1 MAYPLHVIIP
11 TKYDTASFVFE
22 GDKVPFTRWLLDTEK
37 LMPFLM
43 MQALH
48 LATLRRIALKLEC
61 EFYIKG
67 ESAFL
72 LQGKIPELSAL
83 PDFERSTLQR
93 LLKEAATDLLDT
105 FFPVDN
111 AGKSDT
117 PLSLKIFLLSYSHF
131 LSEHYGDGEVIT
143 TSRVIHYLFGG
154 RPFDTYKQ
162 AQDLSHY
169 LPDLIVNGKQFQI
182 IHKNNADNSNG
193 EHNIARIIPTMKQIL
208 CSPSVSL
215 KPLISRLQH
224 IIKAQEGDRPI
235 DDAALLAVFMTVKAV
250 REAFQTALAVKHSIV
265 APMAVNHLLKSL
277 NEKVDMQLCCSGEDD
292 GKSWFAT
299 RLPDVTP
306 AHFTPSAANLLQQ
319 CCEYDG
325 TTDTTSL
332 SGYAISELCKNN
344 RANTSPTFSGFVTFN
359 YQFNEPKEKRCL
371 LSLVESQME
380 ADVIGQPAV
389 KKALLG
395 SLRQHLD
402 GTPVEQRGPVFIY
415 GASGVGK
422 TSLAKSFAK
431 SLNVHLA
438 DSYELQVINMEQ
450 FYHKNA
456 ALQLFGAGFQF
467 NAANLGTL
475 TTPGEFIPK
484 RIIVFDEI
492 EKAHANTINAL
503 LTLLSEHQAKD
514 ASSNRIVD
522 FSECIFIFT
531 SNVGEHSRTDGFA
544 TDYRSE
550 LATAFSP
557 EFINRISR
565 GSVAKATPLKESEVA
580 RLATKLAYD
589 LALEFNT
596 DIDGDIAKAICHL
609 AGELNPR
616 AMLGAVARLRT
627 EIREELDKS
636 FIDDW
641 KSIQKLFIEFESNT
655 TNKTDES
662 LSTFIHRHYS
672 RVWQSSLSLQS
683 ESSGDGMVLRL
694 IFKTSKPLISLADKQ
709 TSFMHFVSDTNCYYH
724 DLIGNCEAI
733 ENIKQMVNML
743 NAHSHNAPTA
753 NTALAHTLLVGK
765 PGAGKTHLARTIASD
780 FEGVFI
786 HVNAPELT
794 IGDTDK
800 NLKTLFTAAKKYA
813 PCIVF
818 IDEIDAIAA
827 KRQPNTKTNNM
838 MVNSLLTGLDG
849 FDNNTDSVLVIGAT
863 NHPDYIDDAVVRGG
877 RMSNRLTL
885 NFPTQTE
892 LTAYLK
898 NRIEEEKLTS
908 HVTDI
913 LEAIAGK
920 LQYHPVAMVDTILR
934 NALATTNKHG
944 NIAHALLA
952 AYINEIEGEPEV
964 EIDIG
969 SSQTQRCAYHEAG
982 HALVIAEL
990 YAPEDVL
997 AIDICKRANTKGVVL
1012 FSDLQG
1018 KYGITR
1024 ATVKKQLQVLLAGR
1038 AAEQVFLNDPEQLSR
1053 GDALDIRKATTLAK
1067 NAISQWG
1074 LSNFSDMADKSQFS
1088 MSEAELLDEV
1098 NEWMKDAFDKATVI
1112 CEKKRDELER
1122 LSEALINQNSLY
1134 YPGIQRLITN
1144 KCIHRVH

>member
-1 MAYPLHVIIP
+1 MAYPLNVIIP

-72 LQGKIPELSAL
+72 LQGKMPELSAL
-83 PDFERSTLQR
+83 PAFERSTLQR

-117 PLSLKIFLLSYSHF
+117 PLSLKLFLLSYTHF
-131 LSEHYGDGEVIT
+131 LFEHYGDGEVVT
-143 TSRVIHYLFGG
+143 TSGVIHYLFGG

-162 AQDLSHY
+162 SQDLSHF
-169 LPDLIVNGKQFQI
+169 LPGSPLNGKQFQTR
-182 IHKNNADNSNG
+182 HKDNTDHSYG
-193 EHNIARIIPTMKQIL
+193 EHIITPIMPTMKQIL
-208 CSPSVSL
+208 CRPSLAL
-215 KPLISRLQH
+215 KPLISRLQL
-224 IIKAQEGDRPI
+224 IAKASKKDKPI
-235 DDAALLAVFMTVKAV
+235 DDTALLAAFMMVKSV
-250 REAFQTALAVKHSIV
+250 RDTFKAMMGVKHDIIAPLAV
-265 APMAVNHLLKSL
+265 NQLLQLLTES
-277 NEKVDMQLCCSGEDD
+277 VDMQLCCSGEDD

-306 AHFTPSAANLLQQ
+306 AHFTQSAANLLQQ

-325 TTDTTSL
+325 TTDTSSL
-332 SGYAISELCKNN
+332 SDYAISELCENN
-344 RANTSPTFSGFVTFN
+344 RVNTSSIFSEFVTFN

-371 LSLVESQME
+371 LGLVESQME
-380 ADVIGQPAV
+380 ADVIGQPTV

-402 GTPVEQRGPVFIY
+402 GTPIEQRGPVFIY

-514 ASSNRIVD
+514 ASSNRMVD

-550 LATAFSP
+550 LASAFSP

-580 RLATKLAYD
+580 SLAAQLAYD
-589 LALEFNT
+589 LALEFNA

-616 AMLGAVARLRT
+616 AMLGAVARLRA
-627 EIREELDKS
+627 EIRDELDKS

-641 KSIQKLFIEFESNT
+641 KSIQKLIIEFDSKT
-655 TNKTDES
+655 TNNTVES

-683 ESSGDGMVLRL
+683 ESSDDGMVLRL
-694 IFKTSKPLISLADKQ
+694 ICKAPKPLISLADRQ
-709 TSFMHFVSDTNCYYH
+709 APFMHFVSDTNCYYH
-724 DLIGNCEAI
+724 DLIGNREAI

-743 NAHSHNAPTA
+743 NAHSHSAPPT

-765 PGAGKTHLARTIASD
+765 PGTGKTHLARAIVSD

-786 HVNAPELT
+786 HVNASELT

-800 NLKTLFTAAKKYA
+800 NLITLFTAARKYA

-827 KRQPNTKTNNM
+827 KRHPNTKTNNM

-849 FDNNTDSVLVIGAT
+849 FDNNVNTVLVIGAT
-863 NHPDYIDDAVVRGG
+863 NHPDYIDDAVVRAG

-885 NFPTQTE
+885 NFPTQAE

-898 NRIEEEKLTS
+898 SKIKEEDLTS
-908 HVTDI
+908 HAADI
-913 LEAIAGK
+913 LKAIAGK
-920 LQYHPVAMVDTILR
+920 LRYHPVAMVDTILR
-934 NALATTNKHG
+934 NAMATTNSHG
-944 NIAHALLA
+944 NIVHALLA

-964 EIDIG
+964 EIDI
-969 SSQTQRCAYHEAG
+969 STSHTQRCAYHEAG

-997 AIDICKRANTKGVVL
+997 AIDIYKRANTEGVVL

-1018 KYGITR
+1018 KYGTTR

-1038 AAEQVFLNDPEQLSR
+1038 AAEQVLLNDPEQLSR
-1053 GDALDIRKATTLAK
+1053 RDALNIRRATELAK
-1067 NAISQWG
+1067 KAISQWG
-1074 LSNFSDMADKSQFS
+1074 LGGPSDIVDKSQFS

-1098 NEWMKDAFDKATVI
+1098 NVWMKEAFDKAFAI
-1112 CEKKRDELER
+1112 CKNKQAELTC
-1122 LSEALINQNSLY
+1122 LSTSLLSQHTLFY
-1134 YPGIQRLITN
+1134 SDIQRLLKI
-1144 KCIHRVH
+1144 KCVNHIH